1 VPLDYDEIQMA
12 KERQIKWICLLVAV
26 VMAGVAAFIINNML
40 PEKKSDSLKDE
51 AFKKGLHERA
61 KAGLKR

>member
-1 VPLDYDEIQMA
+1 MA